1 MYNFDTYM
9 SIFFVFQTNSHEFLY
24 KDNDK
29 SILLYTNLSYHLM
42 LEVQPECQGTDNG
55 GKS

>member
-1 MYNFDTYM
+1 M

-42 LEVQPECQGTDNG
+42 LEVQQECQGMDNG

>member
-1 MYNFDTYM
+1 MYNFDTHM
-9 SIFFVFQTNSHEFLY
+9 SIFFVFQANSHEFLY